1 MLQMHLNAFMRCLTS
16 RRGASRVRAN
26 DVVRA
31 HKGRAPLLLD
41 TPGKGVSDALSQS
54 PAWRTGTMA
63 TRVPFLSTAYSAY
76 HHREQPLADAELTQ
90 VSPGTPCGEYLRRF
104 WHPVI
109 TAYALQDLPR
119 RLRIMGEDLVAFRD
133 KSGAVGLLE
142 LHCPHRGT
150 SLEFGLVGEKGIR
163 CCYHGWLFD
172 VDGKILETPG
182 EPPDSTLKERLYH
195 GAYPVHEYHGLV
207 FAYMGPPDKKPAF
220 PILDTFDLP
229 GYQLLARPGYIWP
242 CNWLQV
248 KENSMDPAHL
258 AFLHTLPG
266 SEGFTGDLAVLGE
279 WDYMETTAGMVYI
292 DTRRQGDKVWVRVAD
307 FIPPNIHQFPP
318 NADPMAQRTTINR
331 PVATTWA
338 VPIDD
343 THMMQIGFRR
353 ALEGRVLRRD
363 AGFGQDGKRPYEERQ
378 RVPGDYDAQM
388 SIHGG
393 IARHRLEHLASTDRG
408 VIMLR
413 NMIRRGIRAVQNGAD
428 PMPPSRQGG
437 KAIPTYSQDR
447 VVCGIAPAPT
457 PEEDRQLLR

>member
-1 MLQMHLNAFMRCLTS
+1 MGERVAFLN
-16 RRGASRVRAN
+16 
-26 DVVRA
+26 
-31 HKGRAPLLLD
+31 
-41 TPGKGVSDALSQS
+41 
-54 PAWRTGTMA
+54 
-63 TRVPFLSTAYSAY
+63 TAYRAY
-76 HHREQPLADAELTQ
+76 HHRERPEEDAELAH
-90 VSPGTPCGEYLRRF
+90 VGPGTPCGEYLRRF
-104 WHPVI
+104 WQPII
-109 TAYALQDLPR
+109 TSEELQDLPR

-133 KSGAVGLLE
+133 QSGAVGLLE

-150 SLEFGLVGEKGIR
+150 SLEFGLVSKKGIR

-182 EPPDSTLKERLYH
+182 EPSESTLKDRLYH
-195 GAYPVHEYHGLV
+195 GAYPVHEYCGLV
-207 FAYMGPPDKKPAF
+207 FAYMGPPDQQPAF
-220 PILDTFDLP
+220 PILDTYDLP
-229 GYQLLARPGYIWP
+229 GYQLVARPGYIWP

-266 SEGFTGDLAVLGE
+266 SEGFTGDLAALGE

-318 NADPMAQRTTINR
+318 NTDPLALRTGINR
-331 PVATTWA
+331 PTATRWA

-343 THMMQIGFRR
+343 THTMQIGFNR
-353 ALEGRVLRRD
+353 APEGREVRMG
-363 AGFGQDGKRPYEERQ
+363 AGFGQDGNRLYEQRQ

-393 IARHRLEHLASTDRG
+393 IARHSLEHLASTDRG

-413 NMIRRGIRAVQNGAD
+413 NMLRWGIRAVQQGTD
-428 PMPPSRQGG
+428 PRHNSHQAGQ
-437 KAIPTYSQDR
+437 IISTYSQDR
-447 VVCGIAPAPT
+447 VIAGIPSAPT
-457 PEEDRQLLR
+457 PEEDKQLLRETGRTVIEDCQRLAQTT

>member
-1 MLQMHLNAFMRCLTS
+1 MGERVAFLN
-16 RRGASRVRAN
+16 
-26 DVVRA
+26 
-31 HKGRAPLLLD
+31 
-41 TPGKGVSDALSQS
+41 
-54 PAWRTGTMA
+54 
-63 TRVPFLSTAYSAY
+63 TAYRAY
-76 HHREQPLADAELTQ
+76 HHRERPEEDAELTH
-90 VSPGTPCGEYLRRF
+90 VGPGTPCGEYLRRF
-104 WHPVI
+104 WQPII
-109 TAYALQDLPR
+109 TSEELQDLPR

-133 KSGAVGLLE
+133 QSGAVGLLE

-150 SLEFGLVGEKGIR
+150 SLEFGLVSKKGIR

-182 EPPDSTLKERLYH
+182 EPSESTLKDRLYH
-195 GAYPVHEYHGLV
+195 GAYPVHEYCGLV
-207 FAYMGPPDKKPAF
+207 FAYMGPPDQQPAF
-220 PILDTFDLP
+220 PILDTYDLP
-229 GYQLLARPGYIWP
+229 GYQLVARPGYIWP

-266 SEGFTGDLAVLGE
+266 SEGFTGDLAALGE

-318 NADPMAQRTTINR
+318 NTDPLALRTGINR
-331 PVATTWA
+331 PTATRWA

-343 THMMQIGFRR
+343 THTMQIGFNR
-353 ALEGRVLRRD
+353 APEGREVRMG
-363 AGFGQDGKRPYEERQ
+363 AGFGQDGNRLYEQRQ

-393 IARHRLEHLASTDRG
+393 IARHSLEHLASTDRG

-413 NMIRRGIRAVQNGAD
+413 NMLRWGIRAVQQGTD
-428 PMPPSRQGG
+428 PRHNSHQAGQ
-437 KAIPTYSQDR
+437 IISTYSQDR
-447 VVCGIAPAPT
+447 VIAGIPSAPT
-457 PEEDRQLLR
+457 PEEDKQLLRETGRKVIEDCQRLAQTT

>member
-1 MLQMHLNAFMRCLTS
+1 
-16 RRGASRVRAN
+16 
-26 DVVRA
+26 
-31 HKGRAPLLLD
+31 
-41 TPGKGVSDALSQS
+41 
-54 PAWRTGTMA
+54 MA
-63 TRVPFLSTAYSAY
+63 ERVPFLNTAYRAY
-76 HHREQPLADAELTQ
+76 HHRERPEEDAELTH
-90 VSPGTPCGEYLRRF
+90 VGPGTPCGEYLRRF
-104 WHPVI
+104 WQPII
-109 TAYALQDLPR
+109 TAEELQDLPR
-119 RLRIMGEDLVAFRD
+119 RLRIMGEDLVVFRD
-133 KSGAVGLLE
+133 QSGAVGLLE

-150 SLEFGLVGEKGIR
+150 SLEFGLVSEKGIR
-163 CCYHGWLFD
+163 CCYHGWRFD

-182 EPPDSTLKERLYH
+182 EPPDSTLKDRLYH
-195 GAYPVHEYHGLV
+195 GAYPIHEYCGMV
-207 FAYMGPPDKKPAF
+207 FAYMGPPDQQPAF

-229 GYQLLARPGYIWP
+229 GYQLVARPGYIWP

-266 SEGFTGDLAVLGE
+266 SEGFTDDLAALGE
-279 WDYMETTAGMVYI
+279 WDFMETTAGMVYI

-318 NADPMAQRTTINR
+318 NTDPMAQRTTINR
-331 PVATTWA
+331 PAATTWA

-353 ALEGRVLRRD
+353 APEGRTLRQN

-413 NMIRRGIRAVQNGAD
+413 NMIRQGIRAVQQGAD
-428 PMPPSRQGG
+428 PRHNSHQAG
-437 KAIPTYSQDR
+437 KVISTYSQDR
-447 VVCGIAPAPT
+447 VIAGIPPAPT
-457 PEEDRQLLR
+457 PEEDRQLLRETGRKVVEDCQRLAQTL